1 MDKISLVKKCTD
13 DFKNILPRNEIRK
26 HKELDWGDNGIGN
39 RWCDK
44 KLNYIAIPRYRNP
57 IMYTDAEED
66 IKDYID
72 IINKFKNEYN
82 GTDKGIIGI
91 KILSIR
97 TTTDSR
103 YIKKEIKDH
112 YKNKQCTICG
122 STSEIVVDHK
132 NDYYDDTRVL
142 DSKNQTLD
150 DFQSLCNHCNLLKRQ
165 NTKKEKETGVIY
177 SAANI
182 PQFKCFEKEIL
193 LLEKLLPERCY
204 SYHYDSIK
212 YMERVKY
219 ITLNNFTERV
229 MKNKLINL

>member
-112 YKNKQCTICG
+112 YN
-122 STSEIVVDHK
+122 
-132 NDYYDDTRVL
+132 
-142 DSKNQTLD
+142 
-150 DFQSLCNHCNLLKRQ
+150 
-165 NTKKEKETGVIY
+165 
-177 SAANI
+177 
-182 PQFKCFEKEIL
+182 
-193 LLEKLLPERCY
+193 
-204 SYHYDSIK
+204 
-212 YMERVKY
+212 
-219 ITLNNFTERV
+219 
-229 MKNKLINL
+229 

>member
-1 MDKISLVKKCTD
+1 
-13 DFKNILPRNEIRK
+13 
-26 HKELDWGDNGIGN
+26 
-39 RWCDK
+39 
-44 KLNYIAIPRYRNP
+44 
-57 IMYTDAEED
+57 
-66 IKDYID
+66 
-72 IINKFKNEYN
+72 
-82 GTDKGIIGI
+82 
-91 KILSIR
+91 
-97 TTTDSR
+97 
-103 YIKKEIKDH
+103 
-112 YKNKQCTICG
+112 
-122 STSEIVVDHK
+122 VDHK

-204 SYHYDSIK
+204 SYHYDSTK

-219 ITLNNFTERV
+219 IVSNNLTERI

>member
-13 DFKNILPRNEIRK
+13 DFKNIFSRDKIRE

-44 KLNYIAIPRYRNP
+44 KLNYIAINRYRNP
-57 IMYTDAEED
+57 IMYTDGDED

-72 IINKFKNEYN
+72 IINKFTTEYN

-91 KILSIR
+91 LILSIR
-97 TTTDSR
+97 TTKESR
-103 YIKKEIKDH
+103 PIRKDIKDH
-112 YKNKQCTICG
+112 YKNKSCVLCG

-132 NDYYDDTRVL
+132 NDYYDDMRVL
-142 DSKNQTLD
+142 DSKSQTLD

-177 SAANI
+177 SAKNI
-182 PQFKCFEKEIL
+182 MQLKCFENEII

-204 SYHYDSIK
+204 SYFYDPSK
-212 YMERVKY
+212 YMKRLKY